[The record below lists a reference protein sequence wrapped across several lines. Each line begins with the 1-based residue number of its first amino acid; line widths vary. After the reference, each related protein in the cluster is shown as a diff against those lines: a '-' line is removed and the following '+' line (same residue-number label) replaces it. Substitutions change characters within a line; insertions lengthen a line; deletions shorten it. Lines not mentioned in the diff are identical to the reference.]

1 MRRHAVL
8 LTILFALLVSIVSVS
23 LVFWE
28 FYKLN
33 KKQYIEHM
41 FSRYALIT
49 QIYREYELNPS
60 SIATL
65 EANLA
70 VYNLELIDNITK
82 IKHIVKA
89 ASLLKQETIKTYN
102 ESIFFRGGGF
112 YTKRVIEDLKVS
124 MLLLDHKV
132 YFYIQTPAGT
142 VLIQDNK
149 LQPYK
154 IWPIL
159 YVYTT
164 VFAIIAFSFFMILVK
179 LRPLILLR
187 KKIERFAKGDLSIS
201 FKTRLNDEI
210 GLIANTLEDARNKIN
225 AMLEARTLFL
235 RNIMHE
241 LKTPIAKG
249 RLATAMLKDQ
259 KQQRRF
265 ESIFKRLET
274 LVNEFA
280 MIEEVNSMVDSS
292 EFKEYRLI
300 DIIDGA
306 IDMAMVEREQVSV
319 NVPSNI
325 KKQASY
331 RLYTTAIKNMIDNGI
346 KYSSDAHVR
355 IYYKD
360 GELCFASKGECI
372 KYPLKYYIEP
382 FTKENPSKNSFG
394 LGLYLVDSILKAHG
408 EVLAHEYKDG
418 ENIFIFAKAKSSP
431 L

>member
-8 LTILFALLVSIVSVS
+8 LTILFALVVSIVSVS

-41 FSRYALIT
+41 FTRYALIT
-49 QIYREYELNPS
+49 QIYREYEQNPS

-70 VYNLELIDNITK
+70 VYNLELIRDVSK
-82 IKHIVKA
+82 MQYIVRHAK
-89 ASLLKQETIKTYN
+89 LLKRETIKTYN
-102 ESIFFRGGGF
+102 EAVLFKQGGF
-112 YTKRVIEDLKVS
+112 YTKKVIEDLKVS
-124 MLLLDHKV
+124 MLLYDGKI
-132 YFYIQTPAGT
+132 YFYIQTPVGV
-142 VLIQDNK
+142 VLIRDNK

-154 IWPIL
+154 VWPVL
-159 YVYTT
+159 YAYTS

-187 KKIERFAKGDLSIS
+187 KKIERFAKGDLDVS
-201 FKTRLNDEI
+201 FKTKLQDEI
-210 GLIANTLEDARNKIN
+210 GLIANTLEDARNKIK

-249 RLATAMLKDQ
+249 RLATAMLKDD
-259 KQQRRF
+259 KQQKRF
-265 ESIFKRLET
+265 ESIFLRLET

-306 IDMAMVEREQVSV
+306 IDMAMVEEGQVDVDVPASV
-319 NVPSNI
+319 
-325 KKQASY
+325 KKKASY

-346 KYSSDAHVR
+346 KYSDDAHVEIR
-355 IYYKD
+355 YKD
-360 GELCFASKGECI
+360 GELQFASRGECI

-408 EVLAHEYKDG
+408 EVLAHEYKEG
-418 ENIFIFAKAKSSP
+418 KNIFIFAQGSAS
-431 L
+431 